1 MEQIHPH
8 QIVDVTSARYKKFD
22 VQYWTSFNKVS
33 LIIYLRKTIE
43 AALRSE
49 LSVLFINTDFDNFS
63 VS

>member
-8 QIVDVTSARYKKFD
+8 QIVDVTSARCKKFD